1 MTENTTFPRRSVI
14 VWVVLVAV
22 TGATFWLGTDHP
34 FSDVNVRLASA
45 IAIVLAFM
53 KVRMIGMD
61 FMEIRQAPRA
71 LRFAFT
77 LWLSV
82 IGSGLTALYVL

>member
-1 MTENTTFPRRSVI
+1 MTENTTFPRRSVT
-14 VWVVLVAV
+14 VWVVLIAV
-22 TGATFWLGTDHP
+22 TCATFWLGTDHP
-34 FSDVNVRLASA
+34 FSDVSGRLASA
-45 IAIVLAFM
+45 LAIVLAFV
-53 KVRMIGMD
+53 KVRLIGMD

-82 IGSGLTALYVL
+82 IGGGLAILYVL